1 MGSSSFVF
9 GCHILPDMV
18 LTSLSRVAARG
29 GPLGRLAAV
38 SPQKVA
44 LPVVRAISSTP
55 RFAGYDWNLG
65 VPGSR
70 IKNPAPEKYYD
81 PYPGMGV
88 GWWSLMGFAFCS
100 FFWSQWYDVSR
111 SVNISIGIFGP
122 NMPM

>member
-1 MGSSSFVF
+1 
-9 GCHILPDMV
+9 MV
-18 LTSLSRVAARG
+18 LTMLGRVAARRA
-29 GPLGRLAAV
+29 PLGQVVAASSQTTPFLLARAV
-38 SPQKVA
+38 S
-44 LPVVRAISSTP
+44 SSAP
-55 RFAGYDWNLG
+55 RLGGYDWNLG

-88 GWWSLMGFAFCS
+88 GWWSLMAFAFCS

>member
-1 MGSSSFVF
+1 MGQK
-9 GCHILPDMV
+9 CIMV
-18 LTSLSRVAARG
+18 LTLVGRAAARR
-29 GPLGRLAAV
+29 GPLGQMILAA
-38 SPQKVA
+38 A
-44 LPVVRAISSTP
+44 PVKPTAFMFVRSISISAV
-55 RFAGYDWNLG
+55 RLGGYDWNLG

-70 IKNPAPEKYYD
+70 IKNPAPDKYYD

>member
-1 MGSSSFVF
+1 MNR
-9 GCHILPDMV
+9 C
-18 LTSLSRVAARG
+18 AARLALARSSMPVARSLIPYTA
-29 GPLGRLAAV
+29 PLNVGATRHA
-38 SPQKVA
+38 SD
-44 LPVVRAISSTP
+44 
-55 RFAGYDWNLG
+55 YDWNLG

-70 IKNPAPEKYYD
+70 IRNPAPDKYYD

-88 GWWSLMGFAFCS
+88 GWWSLMTFAFCS